1 MKQSK
6 QLYTRNVLGQYVK
19 VKTVAVPFKEAM
31 KTVAITGLVDAL
43 SKHQANLQDLE
54 DVLAEEVA
62 INSDIGGFA

>member
-1 MKQSK
+1 MKKSH

-19 VKTVAVPFKEAM
+19 VKQVAAPFQEVM

-54 DVLAEEVA
+54 DVLAEEEA
-62 INSDIGGFA
+62 IDADIGGFA